1 MSQLDVVVIGAGLAG
16 LAAARRVAKTGRTV
30 LILER
35 ADAVGGRVRTDVV
48 DGVRMDRGFQLY
60 NPAYPEGRRVLD
72 HDALDL
78 RSFVPGVAVRVGD
91 AVCHVADPFREP
103 RSAISSLLAPVG
115 SIRGKVAFAAYAT
128 ACATLPVSRLL
139 QRPDISARQAL
150 RHAGVDARLLEH
162 LITPFLGGVFL
173 EDALTTSRHFM
184 DLVLRSFVRGTPS
197 VPALG
202 MQQIPEQLAA
212 SLPAGAVRLNEEV
225 TNITDSDSGVHI
237 TTNTQEYRARTAI
250 VATDLRSTTGL
261 VEGVAAR
268 QMNDVTTWYHLA
280 PMGDQLTRGRPWLVI
295 DAERRGPVINSAVMT
310 HAAPEYAPGRTLV
323 SSSSLGIHPS
333 TENERAVRTHL
344 SLMHGTDTSAWEL
357 VGTYVVAEAL
367 PSMATPLSLRM
378 DPRVG
383 ESLFV
388 SGDHRETASIQGALV
403 AGRRSAD
410 AVLTH
415 LASRG

>member
-16 LAAARRVAKTGRTV
+16 LAAARRVAATGRSV

-35 ADAVGGRVRTDVV
+35 ADALGGRVRTDVI

-60 NPAYPEGRRVLD
+60 NPAYPEGRRVLE

-91 AVCHVADPFREP
+91 GAFHVADPVREP
-103 RSAISSLLAPVG
+103 GSALSSLLAPVG

-128 ACATLPVSRLL
+128 ACATLSVSRLL
-139 QRPDISARQAL
+139 QRPDISAREAL
-150 RHAGVDARLLEH
+150 RNAGVDARLLEQ

-225 TNITDSDSGVHI
+225 TDITDSDSGVHI
-237 TTNTQEYRARTAI
+237 TTNAQEYRARTAI

-261 VEGVAAR
+261 VKGVASKP
-268 QMNDVTTWYHLA
+268 MNAVTTWYHLA
-280 PMGDQLTRGRPWLVI
+280 PIEAQLTRGRPWLVI

-323 SSSSLGIHPS
+323 SSSSLGTHPGA
-333 TENERAVRTHL
+333 EDERAVRAHL
-344 SLMHGTDTSAWEL
+344 SLMHRTDTDAWEL
-357 VGTYVVAEAL
+357 VGTYVVADAL
-367 PSMATPLSLRM
+367 PSMAPPLSMRM

-410 AVLTH
+410 AALAH